1 MSPLPSDEYIKQV
14 EKEVERFDRKGL
26 HDTCWHEELA
36 AIRAMQA
43 EEKKAK
49 KIQKE
54 LETDGE

>member
-1 MSPLPSDEYIKQV
+1 MSPLPSDEYIKFIEQQV
-14 EKEVERFDRKGL
+14 KWFDRKDN
-26 HDTCWHEELA
+26 HQTCYHEELA